1 MQLTVEQLHHHYQ
14 KRTILQDIS
23 FQLPAGEILC
33 IIGPSGCGKS
43 TLLRLLGGLE
53 APSSGKIYT
62 EGQPPQSALNPLTY
76 VFQDFALLP
85 WKKVYDNIALVLQH
99 HRLSAEEQHSRIM
112 NVLARTQLTDFA
124 HAWIHQLSGGMKQR
138 VAIARALAVNPAIM
152 LLDEPLS
159 ALDSQTKEL
168 VLEDF
173 VQLWQQQPFSAV
185 YVTHH
190 LGEAVRLG
198 HQIMVL
204 SRRPGRIRSIIR
216 VDTPISERHKHD
228 PHLVALEEALWQEMR
243 QEIIEADRELET
255 GAKT

>member
-1 MQLTVEQLHHHYQ
+1 MKLIAENIQHRYG
-14 KRTILQDIS
+14 KRVVLDDIS
-23 FQLPAGEILC
+23 FELPAGQILC

-53 APSSGKIYT
+53 APSAGMVYT
-62 EGQPPQSALNPLTY
+62 QGTPPQSALNPLTY

-85 WKKVYDNIALVLQH
+85 WKKVYDNIKLVLQH
-99 HRLSAEEQHSRIM
+99 HNLPESEQHDRIM
-112 NVLARTQLTDFA
+112 DVLARTQLTDFA
-124 HAWIHQLSGGMKQR
+124 QAWIKQLSGGMKQR
-138 VAIARALAVNPAIM
+138 VAIARALAVNPALM

-168 VLEDF
+168 LLDDF
-173 VQLWQQQPFSAV
+173 VKLWQQQPFSAV

-204 SRRPGRIRSIIR
+204 SRRPGRIRRMIEIN
-216 VDTPISERHKHD
+216 TPLAERHKHD
-228 PHLVALEEALWQEMR
+228 PQLHAIEQALWDEMR
-243 QEIIEADRELET
+243 QEIIDADRELE
-255 GAKT
+255 GADA